1 MISLHRL
8 GHQAE
13 EFHLNPD
20 LIVTVEANPDTVV
33 TLTTGTKVVVA
44 EPPDRVVE
52 EIRDYRIGDP
62 LRCAQPAATGRRSP
76 SRTASTRAA
85 PRRACCSRSTVARPA
100 RRTRN
105 RTPSRSDP
113 HRPDQTARAGYNT
126 PPSIRSDTW
135 AADSAPRLKDL
146 GRAADERL

>member
-44 EPPDRVVE
+44 EPPERVVE
-52 EIRDYRIGDP
+52 EIRNYRVEVLSGALGRRRQED
-62 LRCAQPAATGRRSP
+62 AQPHGMHAR
-76 SRTASTRAA
+76 RAA
-85 PRRACCSRSTVARPA
+85 QGMLLSID
-100 RRTRN
+100 RN
-105 RTPSRSDP
+105 EAAA
-113 HRPDQTARAGYNT
+113 DQ
-126 PPSIRSDTW
+126 
-135 AADSAPRLKDL
+135 AADSDTPV
-146 GRAADERL
+146 

>member
-20 LIVTVEANPDTVV
+20 LIVTVEANPDTVI

-52 EIRDYRIGDP
+52 EIRSYRVDVISGA
-62 LRCAQPAATGRRSP
+62 LNRRRQEGSQPHGVHAR
-76 SRTASTRAA
+76 RAA
-85 PRRACCSRSTVARPA
+85 QGMLLSID
-100 RRTRN
+100 
-105 RTPSRSDP
+105 RSDDAP
-113 HRPDQTARAGYNT
+113 AEPPDEPA
-126 PPSIRSDTW
+126 
-135 AADSAPRLKDL
+135 
-146 GRAADERL
+146 